1 MAGEI
6 PPSLPPANNNPQP
19 NNNFPALP
27 PPQPPAQNSSA
38 KASQDISKLLEKG
51 VSDEKKMRQAQL
63 AAEGEAANKQL
74 AAQKKLNDDANKQ
87 TTIDAK
93 KLMAEAKKN
102 NASGG
107 KGGLMGPIMEPFKKL
122 GAIIGETL
130 EPVMDVI
137 DTVAD
142 MSFASLDTILA
153 LMEGI
158 NKLKDLPGQFASM
171 ALEFAEQSINVV
183 DDKMTV
189 FGDVMTDIDA
199 RLQGTGKRFYTIHE
213 LLDSN
218 LMLNP
223 FVSLEATYDNLATL
237 VKQGVSYN
245 VEQRSFLMTVS
256 DRIAQ
261 TFDVFD
267 SNLLKL
273 IRIQQ
278 ADTTGARMAMEASLT
293 RFFNMKFD
301 DSSYLN
307 EDYDTVSQNLLGA
320 ISQLG
325 RDEGLKFEYIVQKWL
340 GSLSSVGFGS
350 DSVAQLA
357 KGINSLV
364 VGDIETLSSDP
375 ALYNLMVLS
384 ANRAGVDIGSALTNG
399 INSKDANKILEAVVE
414 QLQSVADSDNQVIK
428 AQYAK
433 LLGVSMADF
442 ASVLNLTSRDLKNI
456 SKATYSYTE
465 AMAEL
470 NYQLTVGVAA
480 RTHMSTML
488 DTLYENAMLGVASD
502 ISSSPVQY
510 MTWKSLSLIKDLT
523 GDIEIPIPIP
533 FVGVFE
539 LGLLSTLQQG
549 IIGLNLM
556 GNLLGALTNLGMGA
570 LAQLIPG
577 GKNGFDA
584 MWHASEYTKRGSG
597 FSGIDAGADSTTSF
611 SAAIGN
617 QDSSRMQ
624 EDAVSKSTDST
635 KESADE
641 NTDDDAKELK
651 DIWELTNSI
660 IHGSD
665 VARVRIITGS
675 GNSSADPLMLIYDLL
690 KDWDYD
696 GLGVKAISITP
707 NNIGSSINGDRITV
721 SPNGVITKTSGN
733 SLFTTS
739 AGSSDSATVDNNKV
753 TYNDKN
759 LNAVVAIYELLSSLV
774 SNDRLKV
781 ATDLNLSAFTSL
793 IP

>member
-27 PPQPPAQNSSA
+27 PAQPPAQNSSA
-38 KASQDISKLLEKG
+38 KATQDISKLMEKG

-63 AAEGEAANKQL
+63 AAEDKAANKQL
-74 AAQKKLNDDANKQ
+74 AAQKKLNDDANKK
-87 TTIDAK
+87 TTLDAK

-102 NASGG
+102 QAGG
-107 KGGLMGPIMEPFKKL
+107 GGGGLMGPIMEPFKKL

-130 EPVMDVI
+130 EPIMDAV
-137 DTVAD
+137 DMVLD
-142 MSFASLDTILA
+142 MSTVGLDTILA
-153 LMEGI
+153 LMDGI
-158 NKLKDLPGQFASM
+158 NKLKDLPGQIGAM
-171 ALEFAEQSINVV
+171 ALEFAEASISVV

-189 FGDVMTDIDA
+189 YGEIMTDIDA
-199 RLQGTGKRFYTIHE
+199 RLQGTGKRFATIHE

-218 LMLNP
+218 LMINP

-267 SNLLKL
+267 ANLLKL

-307 EDYDTVSQNLLGA
+307 QDYDTVSQNLLGA

-325 RDEGLKFEYIVQKWL
+325 RDEGLKFEYMVQKWL

-384 ANRAGVDIGSALTNG
+384 ANRAGIDIGSALTNG
-399 INSKDANKILEAVVE
+399 INSRDTNKLLEAVVE
-414 QLQSVADSDNQVIK
+414 QLQSVADSDNQVVK

-433 LLGVSMADF
+433 LLGVSISDF
-442 ASVLNLTSRDLKNI
+442 ASVLNLTAKDLRNI
-456 SKATYSYTE
+456 SASTYSYTA

-502 ISSSPVQY
+502 IASSPVQY

-523 GDIEIPIPIP
+523 GDIEIPIQIP
-533 FVGVFE
+533 MVGVYE
-539 LGLLSTLQQG
+539 LGLISTLQQG
-549 IIGLNLM
+549 IIGINLL
-556 GNLLGALTNLGMGA
+556 GNLVGALTNLGLGGIRG
-570 LAQLIPG
+570 LIG
-577 GKNGFDA
+577 GNAFDGI
-584 MWHASEYTKRGSG
+584 WHATQYTKRGSG
-597 FSGIDAGADSTTSF
+597 FSGIDAGADTTTSF
-611 SAAIGN
+611 SASIGN
-617 QDSSRMQ
+617 QDTSRMQ
-624 EDAVSKSTDST
+624 EDAISSSTETT
-635 KESADE
+635 KQTSEDNKDE
-641 NTDDDAKELK
+641 DEKELK

-660 IHGSD
+660 IHGYE
-665 VARVRIITGS
+665 VARVRIVNGS
-675 GNSSADPLMLIYDLL
+675 GNSSYDPLEQIYSLL

-696 GLGVKAISITP
+696 GMGVKAISVTP
-707 NNIGSSINGDRITV
+707 NNIGNSINGDRILI
-721 SPNGVITKTSGN
+721 SPSGAITKTAGN
-733 SLFTTS
+733 SVFAQNNS
-739 AGSSDSATVDNNKV
+739 EGVSVDNNKV
-753 TYNDKN
+753 TYNDKS
-759 LNAVVAIYELLSSLV
+759 LNAAVAIYELLRSLV

-781 ATDLNLSAFTSL
+781 ATDIGISAFTSM

>member
-1 MAGEI
+1 MAGEA
-6 PPSLPPANNNPQP
+6 PLSLPPANNNSQP
-19 NNNFPALP
+19 NNFPALP
-27 PPQPPAQNSSA
+27 PPQPPQQQNSSA
-38 KASQDISKLLEKG
+38 KATQDISRLAEKA
-51 VSDEKKMRQAQL
+51 VSDEKKMRQTQL
-63 AAEGEAANKQL
+63 ANEERAANKQL
-74 AAQKKLNDDANKQ
+74 QAQKKLNDEANKQ
-87 TTIDAK
+87 STLDAK
-93 KLMAEAKKN
+93 KLIADSKKSSN
-102 NASGG
+102 SSQ
-107 KGGLMGPIMEPFKKL
+107 GGLNSLMAPIQKT
-122 GAIIGETL
+122 GAILGETL
-130 EPVMDVI
+130 EMVMDTLSPI
-137 DTVAD
+137 LDTAF
-142 MSFASLDTILA
+142 SSLDTVLA
-153 LMEGI
+153 IMEGI
-158 NKLKDLPGQFASM
+158 NKLKDLPGQFAAM
-171 ALEFAEQSINVV
+171 ALEFGEQSVNVV

-350 DSVAQLA
+350 DSVSQIA

-364 VGDIETLSSDP
+364 VGDIEALSSDP

-433 LLGVSMADF
+433 LLGVSISDF

-533 FVGVFE
+533 FVGVYE
-539 LGLLSTLQQG
+539 LGLISTLQQG

-556 GNLLGALTNLGMGA
+556 GNLLGALTNLGLGA
-570 LAQLIPG
+570 ITQAFG
-577 GKNGFDA
+577 GNGFNA

-624 EDAVSKSTDST
+624 EDAISSSTEST
-635 KESADE
+635 KETADD
-641 NTDDDAKELK
+641 NTDEDSKDLK

-665 VARVRIITGS
+665 IARVRIVNGS
-675 GNSSADPLMLIYDLL
+675 GSSTVDPLMLIYDLL

-739 AGSSDSATVDNNKV
+739 AGGSDSATVDNNKV
-753 TYNDKN
+753 TYNDKD

-781 ATDLNLSAFTSL
+781 ATDIGISAFTSM